1 MLSAKAR
8 PLLAGTR
15 VRVRA
20 PITVPPDCTWDD
32 DFQRTST
39 SVKRRL
45 QELFFQGDRTLHAE
59 IVYVVSETERVRL
72 QRKNQLKVEVR
83 SPAGSSIII
92 NAPVEH
98 LHPCT

>member
-1 MLSAKAR
+1 MLSLKAR

-15 VRVRA
+15 VRVTK
-20 PITVPPDCTWDD
+20 PMTVPLDSTWED

-45 QELFFQGDRTLHAE
+45 QQQFFQGEKTIHAQ
-59 IVYVVSETERVRL
+59 IVYVASESERINL
-72 QRKNQLKVEVR
+72 QRKNQLKVELR
-83 SPAGSSIII
+83 SPAGSTIVI

-98 LHPCT
+98 LLACA